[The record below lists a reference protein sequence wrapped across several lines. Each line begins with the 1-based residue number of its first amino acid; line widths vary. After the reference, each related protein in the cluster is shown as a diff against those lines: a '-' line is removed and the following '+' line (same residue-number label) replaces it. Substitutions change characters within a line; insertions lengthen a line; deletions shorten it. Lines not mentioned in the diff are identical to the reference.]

1 MKKQVAYACVLSSIL
16 YGCETWFTNSFGKAE
31 TMYTKI
37 VKALLDVRNTTC
49 NDICLVEAD
58 MPSFE
63 ALVTKRMK
71 KYLQK
76 KIPNLDDE
84 DPLTKAIELCR
95 TANTASYRRIQALLP
110 DESDVV
116 EEDKVKRMDRIRTS
130 TSSKRVMFVQLN
142 PLLQQ
147 HKLYK
152 NNALKEHKRIE
163 FTRFRVS
170 SHNLKVE
177 TGRWGRIER
186 ESRVCSCSLG
196 GIHDESHVL
205 FRCDLTNDI
214 REKYQ
219 IQTDSFA
226 DVFNDKEDETLSDIF
241 YELSEKFAK

>member
-1 MKKQVAYACVLSSIL
+1 MAYACVLSSIL

-49 NDICLVEAD
+49 NELCLVEAD

-63 ALVTKRMK
+63 ALVAKRMK

-76 KIPNLDDE
+76 KIPNLDED
-84 DPLTKAIELCR
+84 DPLAKAIELSR
-95 TANTASYRRIQALLP
+95 TANTSSYRKIQALLC
-110 DESDVV
+110 DESDVI
-116 EEDKVKRMDRIRTS
+116 EEDRGKRAEAIRAS
-130 TSSKRVMFVQLN
+130 TSSKRVVYSQLN

-152 NNALKEHKRIE
+152 NNSLMEHKRIE
-163 FTRFRVS
+163 FTRYRLS

-186 ESRVCSCSLG
+186 ENLQHRRHSG
-196 GIHDESHVL
+196 
-205 FRCDLTNDI
+205 
-214 REKYQ
+214 
-219 IQTDSFA
+219 
-226 DVFNDKEDETLSDIF
+226 
-241 YELSEKFAK
+241 